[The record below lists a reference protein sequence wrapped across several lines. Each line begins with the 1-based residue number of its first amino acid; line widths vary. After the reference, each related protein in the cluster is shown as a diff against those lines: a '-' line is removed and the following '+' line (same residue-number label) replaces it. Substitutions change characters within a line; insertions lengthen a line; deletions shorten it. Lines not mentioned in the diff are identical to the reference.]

1 MDREILP
8 VYILFPL
15 EVVQIFK
22 VANFVYYG
30 TLAWKLYYFLRF
42 IINVDANI
50 NSTVRGDAW
59 LVADFYCDI
68 KIRWLV
74 YWQSGTRNKKAFQ

>member
-1 MDREILP
+1 MLHAFDVCRSNFPVRHKVGHVGNFVLLKFENKMDREILP

-30 TLAWKLYYFLRF
+30 TLA
-42 IINVDANI
+42 
-50 NSTVRGDAW
+50 
-59 LVADFYCDI
+59 
-68 KIRWLV
+68 
-74 YWQSGTRNKKAFQ
+74 